1 MGASGSVRNWSS
13 NEKKQIKKINK
24 LINDQDFKWYSAP
37 GNLTKRLISM
47 MTIQSVV
54 GGSVLTAL
62 VVLSG
67 GVRCVGTRRPREDVH
82 VLGGGGAL
90 GAPLD
95 GGGRGLWF
103 QFYTKEIKTDSSIS
117 A

>member
-1 MGASGSVRNWSS
+1 
-13 NEKKQIKKINK
+13 
-24 LINDQDFKWYSAP
+24 
-37 GNLTKRLISM
+37 

-95 GGGRGLWF
+95 GGGRGLWL
-103 QFYTKEIKTDSSIS
+103 QLYTKEIKQIRAFQLDYMTVSRSSRHPCLKNNGTDVHAFNDSFSIIVFNLIYIKFVH
-117 A
+117 